1 MSYFNLVL
9 SFGGL
14 ALFANEEIHNTLK
27 ISKMKT
33 SMYEITMEEIIEL
46 LKKESTR
53 ETLLQNFIGMA
64 TRTFMKE
71 SFEIIRKYCWL
82 NGYEKELTQQPWYH
96 YARIV
101 RNCLSHDFLLHF
113 NSYDKKLLPVTY
125 HNAIFT
131 SEMENKNIPPECCN
145 HNHAF
150 LLYEDI
156 IEFIE
161 ALE

>member
-71 SFEIIRKYCWL
+71 SFEIIRKYC
-82 NGYEKELTQQPWYH
+82 
-96 YARIV
+96 
-101 RNCLSHDFLLHF
+101 
-113 NSYDKKLLPVTY
+113 
-125 HNAIFT
+125 
-131 SEMENKNIPPECCN
+131 
-145 HNHAF
+145 
-150 LLYEDI
+150 
-156 IEFIE
+156 
-161 ALE
+161 